1 MKIEEKIKSKFLYSN
16 GLNVFKIV
24 YFYYQFL
31 KAKIIQNKR
40 KLYSNWGLDIMAD
53 HFFKNKKKGVYID
66 IGCF

>member
-31 KAKIIQNKR
+31 KAKIIQNK
-40 KLYSNWGLDIMAD
+40 
-53 HFFKNKKKGVYID
+53 
-66 IGCF
+66 